1 MPNLVI
7 LMIEEEQPEGLSA
20 RKLIVE
26 TAKHNVLTAYSA
38 ATGIELLRRF
48 PNVDAVLVHAA
59 ILERHP
65 DLIEK
70 IRAHLDGVPVILTTP
85 HRFAKDV
92 GADYA
97 VDSYNPQ
104 ELLNLLQQGIRPRQ
118 RG

>member
-1 MPNLVI
+1 MANLVI
-7 LMIEEEQPEGLSA
+7 LMIEEEQPEGLSS

-38 ATGIELLRRF
+38 ETGAELLTRF

-59 ILERHP
+59 ILERNP
-65 DLIEK
+65 NLIAK
-70 IRAHLDGVPVILTTP
+70 IRQHLDGIPVILTTP

-92 GADYA
+92 GADFA

-104 ELLNLLQQGIRPRQ
+104 ELLTLLQEKIRPRHNA
-118 RG
+118 